1 MNGVNAV
8 KGTDPL
14 PDRMSAE
21 IVVIG
26 SGPGGAV
33 TAALCA
39 EAGRSVLLVEEG
51 ENLPLEAAPQ
61 FSHEEILQKYR
72 NGGVNIAIGRSKIAY
87 VEGRCVGGGSEVNR
101 GLYHRIPDYI
111 LEQWR
116 SEFQVR
122 NLSGDDLITHFAACE
137 DNACVEIGSSSCRDR
152 VYMYVLMLVVA
163 G

>member
-72 NGGVNIAIGRSKIAY
+72 NGGVNIAIGRSKIEIGRAH
-87 VEGRCVGGGSEVNR
+87 VELQS
-101 GLYHRIPDYI
+101 LMRISYAVFCLKKKIINNNTTEDE
-111 LEQWR
+111 LKHK
-116 SEFQVR
+116 
-122 NLSGDDLITHFAACE
+122 ITHTDLE
-137 DNACVEIGSSSCRDR
+137 
-152 VYMYVLMLVVA
+152 
-163 G
+163 